1 MVDDKLVSR
10 SFWVGDIQHV
20 RIVPTIIYFILNFK
34 LFIKIEIL
42 NKTNLF
48 FFGVMA
54 ERLLRSTVNTLFI
67 GSIPINAF

>member
-20 RIVPTIIYFILNFK
+20 RIVPTIIYFILNLK
-34 LFIKIEIL
+34 LFIKIENL

-48 FFGVMA
+48 FLGCYGREVIA
-54 ERLLRSTVNTLFI
+54 EYC
-67 GSIPINAF
+67 